1 MCYRLEL
8 FISNIITPLRFHS
21 PFPNRQ
27 TDTCDTG
34 GKRWLS
40 FFEICHW
47 IKLIKTEV
55 VHSVSTREFLV
66 SRQI

>member
-8 FISNIITPLRFHS
+8 FISNIITPLRFHN

-34 GKRWLS
+34 GKR
-40 FFEICHW
+40 
-47 IKLIKTEV
+47 
-55 VHSVSTREFLV
+55 
-66 SRQI
+66 